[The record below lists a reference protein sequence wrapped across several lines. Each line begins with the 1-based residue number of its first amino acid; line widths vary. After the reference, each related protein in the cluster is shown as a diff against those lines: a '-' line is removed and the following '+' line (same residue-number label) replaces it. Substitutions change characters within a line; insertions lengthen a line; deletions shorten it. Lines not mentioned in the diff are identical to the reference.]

1 MFLFILVFVLTSV
14 TQAVAQ
20 TELVPVPEPVSNTQA
35 IQDVPNNI
43 EKSALPAATAEMEAL
58 RELDQTAYHRD
69 GDGGVIQHRLLA
81 HRQCSAH

>member
-58 RELDQTAYHRD
+58 RELDQTALPSR
-69 GDGGVIQHRLLA
+69 R
-81 HRQCSAH
+81 